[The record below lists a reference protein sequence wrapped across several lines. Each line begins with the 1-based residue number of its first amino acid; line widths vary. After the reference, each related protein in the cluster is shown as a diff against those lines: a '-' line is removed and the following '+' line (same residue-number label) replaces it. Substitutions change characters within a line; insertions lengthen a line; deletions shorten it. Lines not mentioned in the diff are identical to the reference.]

1 MQLLGRVDLQ
11 TISATAQHEN
21 LDDCTQR
28 CWLHS
33 CRPIHAEIGMDAAG
47 VEARGNLNLEIY
59 LEFTKELPHV
69 AVEIRVF

>member
-1 MQLLGRVDLQ
+1 
-11 TISATAQHEN
+11 
-21 LDDCTQR
+21 
-28 CWLHS
+28 
-33 CRPIHAEIGMDAAG
+33 MDAAG